1 MLLSIP
7 HVLSRIA
14 SQKLFQK
21 IDLHFG
27 PSFILSRPAWLTA
40 NSDWEAV
47 DKSESQ
53 RSADMLTRI
62 ILDPDF
68 AIHVKTMRV
77 FVPAEREQTQ
87 SFAFQLGIHQI
98 KVLCDVSLTL
108 S

>member
-1 MLLSIP
+1 MLLSVP

-27 PSFILSRPAWLTA
+27 RLLFVLV
-40 NSDWEAV
+40 SDATNDSLHCKAA

-53 RSADMLTRI
+53 RSADILTRI

-68 AIHVKTMRV
+68 AIHVKGIRI
-77 FVPAEREQTQ
+77 FVPAEREHAH
-87 SFAFQLGIHQI
+87 SFAFQLGAHR
-98 KVLCDVSLTL
+98 VEPLRGMLLT
-108 S
+108 